1 MITKIKLS
9 SAEDLRQF
17 MNIAWNCGSD
27 VGVHAPDG
35 KIADAKSI
43 LGLIA
48 LDYSEPVLV
57 VTEDE
62 SFPRKINKWVV
73 ND

>member
-1 MITKIKLS
+1 MVTKIRLS

-17 MNIAWNCGSD
+17 MNIAWECASD

-35 KIADAKSI
+35 QIADAKSI

-48 LDYSEPVLV
+48 LNYSEPVLV

-62 SFPRKINKWVV
+62 SFPRKINKWIV

>member
-1 MITKIKLS
+1 MVTKIKLS

-17 MNIAWNCGSD
+17 MNIAWDCESD
-27 VGVHAPDG
+27 VGVHSPNG
-35 KIADAKSI
+35 QIADAKSI

-62 SFPRKINKWVV
+62 SFPRKIKKWIME
-73 ND
+73 D